1 MSRCS
6 IPSAEKCSAGYSS
19 EFKRTTRPMLRILK
33 CTRTFLKGIGRSD
46 WRTSSI
52 VRAGGRSLVEGDC
65 ELCRFEE
72 DCCDVGYWG
81 DANARKLG
89 VTQLKSPMSTR
100 SNVSY
105 LLLQQGQVST

>member
-19 EFKRTTRPMLRILK
+19 EFRRTTSPTLRILK
-33 CTRTFLKGIGRSD
+33 WTRTFLKGMGRSD
-46 WRTSSI
+46 WRTCSI
-52 VRAGGRSLVEGDC
+52 VRAGGRSVVEGDC
-65 ELCRFEE
+65 GFCCCCDLED

-105 LLLQQGQVST
+105 L